1 MPVASPERL
10 RADLRRLLHRGAGIR
25 DFVVGAGTILA
36 RAVPFDG
43 LCVLTMDPAT
53 RLPTGEVVRNGLPAA
68 ATARMTEI
76 EFRGRDLNTF
86 DALARSGRP
95 AASLSAA
102 TDGHLDRSVRHREV
116 RRPHGFGDELRAG
129 LVSDTAMWGGLTL
142 LRAHDRVHFT
152 PAEATLVAAVAPE
165 LAEGLRRAVLL
176 TALAEARHDRPEAS
190 GLALLSP
197 ANEIIRISPP
207 AERWFAELREGR
219 PGHAVPPVVA
229 AVASRAR
236 GIVDGSAP
244 TGALARARVRT
255 ASGVWLV
262 VHGSTLGDE
271 GDALT
276 AVIIEPARPHEL
288 APLVADAYGLTERE
302 RAVTQLVARGL
313 PTSAIAGRLH
323 LSPWTVQDHLKS
335 IFGKVGVGTRGELV
349 ARMFFEHYAPRLT
362 DGSPLG
368 CDGWFAP

>member
-1 MPVASPERL
+1 
-10 RADLRRLLHRGAGIR
+10 
-25 DFVVGAGTILA
+25 
-36 RAVPFDG
+36 
-43 LCVLTMDPAT
+43 
-53 RLPTGEVVRNGLPAA
+53 
-68 ATARMTEI
+68 
-76 EFRGRDLNTF
+76 
-86 DALARSGRP
+86 
-95 AASLSAA
+95 
-102 TDGHLDRSVRHREV
+102 
-116 RRPHGFGDELRAG
+116 
-129 LVSDTAMWGGLTL
+129 
-142 LRAHDRVHFT
+142 
-152 PAEATLVAAVAPE
+152 
-165 LAEGLRRAVLL
+165 
-176 TALAEARHDRPEAS
+176 
-190 GLALLSP
+190 
-197 ANEIIRISPP
+197 
-207 AERWFAELREGR
+207 
-219 PGHAVPPVVA
+219 
-229 AVASRAR
+229 
-236 GIVDGSAP
+236 
-244 TGALARARVRT
+244 
-255 ASGVWLV
+255 VWLV